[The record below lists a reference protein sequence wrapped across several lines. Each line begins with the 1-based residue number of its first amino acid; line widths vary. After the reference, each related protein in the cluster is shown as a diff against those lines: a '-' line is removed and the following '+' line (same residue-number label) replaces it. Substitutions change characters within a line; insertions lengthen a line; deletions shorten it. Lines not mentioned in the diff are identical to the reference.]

1 MKIKKIKTFISL
13 NLLICAFFSLCAC
26 SINSKKST
34 INIDVNYLGQ
44 YIKDNIVFKDNLQNI
59 DDQDILKKL
68 YPKIDLNYISEFCV
82 YTSAS
87 GATAEEIAIFK
98 LKDLKYIDDIKQI
111 IKTRINNQIS
121 NFENYIPEEVYKI
134 KNSVINENEDKN
146 IITYIS
152 CDTPNDIENVLKNF
166 YNKNSEQHNQ

>member
-1 MKIKKIKTFISL
+1 MKIKKFKTFISL
-13 NLLICAFFSLCAC
+13 NLLICIFFSLCAC
-26 SINSKKST
+26 GTKPKTNTS
-34 INIDVNYLGQ
+34 NIDVNNLGQ
-44 YIKDNIVFKDNLQNI
+44 YIKNNIVFKDSLQNI

-87 GATAEEIAIFK
+87 GATAEERAIFK
-98 LKDLKYIDDIKQI
+98 LKDLKYIDDMKQI

-134 KNSVINENEDKN
+134 KNSVINEDEN
-146 IITYIS
+146 IITYVS
-152 CDTPNDIENVLKNF
+152 CDTPNDIENVLKKF
-166 YNKNSEQHNQ
+166 YNKNSEQQN